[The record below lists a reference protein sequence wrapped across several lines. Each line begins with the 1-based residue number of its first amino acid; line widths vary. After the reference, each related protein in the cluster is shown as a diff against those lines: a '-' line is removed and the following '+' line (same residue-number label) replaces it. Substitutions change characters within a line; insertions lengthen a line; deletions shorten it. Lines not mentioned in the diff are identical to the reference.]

1 MGTVNKILLVCAMSV
16 IAASATAETVW
27 VRNALTNAGTT
38 VTGDYEIA
46 GTGGVQMASLSVG
59 ATGRL
64 TLDPVKTPVLVT
76 GGAPTFAPGA
86 KIALSAGYASRACGR
101 VALITWK
108 GTTRATIP
116 DGLFA
121 VASAGGG
128 MPALTQETYTAASKN
143 WTRLVLDI
151 DPSAAKPRLIVQPIG
166 DSITDGSGT
175 VGFGIANY
183 RIPLMQKLA
192 SRGYDVTC
200 VGYSSGNNS
209 DAAGIPAD
217 EKWCWHSGMSGARL
231 IPSRLPS
238 CRAGFRESIEAVLE
252 AGGAPTADAANVIL
266 FLIGANDTG
275 WDMDEMYASWTNT
288 MHRIV
293 RARPTSRILVGSVLP
308 FYNVS
313 WRTQFDGLMRAAIE
327 DLRIFPANQVFYV
340 DLGTDVLRDG
350 ADAQYLLR
358 PGNQHPSWMG
368 HEITSTHWADAI
380 EHAISQPPVAA
391 AYEPHTTLGA
401 EANVGPAYRAGFER
415 LYSIDAVAVSTTG
428 AKKLVNNGAMSYA
441 YRKAGLDPSERYG
454 KVAYY
459 VELKHRSTGHVR
471 WVWADMDTWGERT
484 AATFAFPLDRILQR
498 RVTALHVDSNDANVF
513 CVAPG
518 DDTKEGWLQFGNG
531 GYSTNECGLADAP
544 AKEFVYDWNL
554 TLNDTGSVG
563 LMQLYRLTPT
573 EGPKPHF
580 AAQTLFAY
588 GNWEVVSSHE
598 IAVGNLSAYDHD
610 TINGMRTSGAAKL
623 NVGAYEVANV
633 EIWAKPDS
641 AVRFNVAVT
650 PGFDFTNAAVTV
662 SVKSVA
668 IGHEGDKIELK
679 AYDTSSGSCV
689 GTVRS
694 ALEGTG
700 DYVFDLPGANRAGQ
714 AYGWTVTIVDGASGQ
729 PVAGSTPDAGTV
741 ALVAGEGVV
750 WFAADAVKG
759 VTNGTWDAPPDVVD
773 GAYQFLNKA
782 KHEFTP
788 GAAPD
793 FRGHLATYSYDAT
806 FEDGMGDAD
815 LVTNFS
821 ISDPQTGITL
831 YGDNSKGYA
840 FKAYTA
846 DGWVTLSG
854 LDARPGRYAIRAE
867 LDYAAR
873 HVRYLVKDAGAD
885 GYTALKRGADE
896 WLPLAGSQTAP
907 RSVIVAGDGA
917 LARSEGMMPD
927 VDVASYNGATYA
939 TLAEALQAAGPG
951 AETPVVLRT
960 NATIDPQS
968 VGCGAF
974 GFDPGDFGFR
984 LLGGEYRARI
994 KDGQLVITR
1003 VPGICLMFR

>member
-1 MGTVNKILLVCAMSV
+1 MNRVLLACAIV
-16 IAASATAETVW
+16 AVAASATAETVW
-27 VRNALTNAGTT
+27 VRNALTNDGTT

-86 KIALSAGYASRACGR
+86 KIALSAGYASRARGR
-101 VALITWK
+101 VALLTWK
-108 GTTRATIP
+108 GAERATIP

-121 VASAGGG
+121 AASAGGG
-128 MPALTQETYTAASKN
+128 APELTQETYTAASKS

-175 VGFGIANY
+175 VGFASANY

-200 VGYSSGNNS
+200 VGYRSVNNS

-252 AGGAPTADAANVIL
+252 AGGAPAADAANVIL
-266 FLIGANDTG
+266 FFIGANDTG
-275 WDMDEMYASWTNT
+275 WDMDEMYTSWTNT
-288 MHRIV
+288 MHRII

-327 DLRIFPANQVFYV
+327 DLGLFPANQVFYV

-350 ADAQYLLR
+350 ADAQYLLS

-391 AYEPHTTLGA
+391 AYEPHATLGA

-428 AKKLVNNGAMSYA
+428 AKKLVKNGTMSYA
-441 YRKAGLDPSERYG
+441 YRKEGLDPSERYG

-513 CVAPG
+513 CVAPD

-531 GYSTNECGLADAP
+531 GYSTNECGLAGAP

-554 TLNDTGSVG
+554 TLNGTGSVG
-563 LMQLYRLTPT
+563 LMQLYRLAPT

-588 GNWEVVSSHE
+588 GNWEVASSHE
-598 IAVGNLSAYDHD
+598 IAVGNLSASDHN
-610 TINGMRTSGAAKL
+610 TINGMKTSGAAKL
-623 NVGAYEVANV
+623 NVSAYEVANV

-641 AVRFNVAVT
+641 AVRFSAAAA

-668 IGHEGDKIELK
+668 AGHEGDEIELK
-679 AYDTSSGSCV
+679 AYDAASGSCV
-689 GTVRS
+689 GTVRR
-694 ALEGTG
+694 ALAGAG
-700 DYVFDLPGANRAGQ
+700 DYVFELPEANRAGQ
-714 AYGWTVTIVDGASGQ
+714 AYDWTVTIVDGASGQ

-741 ALVAGEGVV
+741 ALAAGEDVA

-759 VTNGTWDAPPDVVD
+759 VTNGSWDAPPDVVD
-773 GAYQFLNKA
+773 GAYQFLGKA

-793 FRGHLATYSYDAT
+793 FRGHLAICSYDVT
-806 FEDGMGDAD
+806 FEDGMEDAD

-821 ISDPQTGITL
+821 ISDSQTGITL
-831 YGDNSKGYA
+831 YGDDGRGYA

-873 HVRYLVKDAGAD
+873 QVRYLARDAGAA
-885 GYTALKRGADE
+885 GYTALRRGADE

-907 RSVIVAGDGA
+907 RSVVVAGDGA
-917 LARSEGMMPD
+917 LARSEGTMPD
-927 VDVASYNGATYA
+927 VDVASYDGTTYA

-951 AETPVVLRT
+951 AATPVVLRT
-960 NATIDPQS
+960 NATIDPAA

-1003 VPGICLMFR
+1003 VPGMCLMLR